1 MGSVVEKLSNFKQ
14 QDKLKRTARLAVSFG
29 VSSTELKEL
38 GQVFSQM
45 DADGDG
51 LISMEEFCVVSN
63 PVEMPSGPA
72 KIIVW
77 FFSRFFNLLFPEG
90 GWARGYNAVHCGHPF
105 DMRRSTIHALT
116 FFSY

>member
-72 KIIVW
+72 KIIVCG
-77 FFSRFFNLLFPEG
+77 FFPVFSIFSFRKGVGREDTKWSIAAILSTCVALQF
-90 GWARGYNAVHCGHPF
+90 
-105 DMRRSTIHALT
+105 MR
-116 FFSY
+116 